1 MEFDKENNHFI
12 EYDNIIHLFISKKF
26 NKCLTSLKPFVNKSN
41 CIEAL
46 NLFFYCLIENKEYTE
61 VNNFIKEH
69 PEVLERN
76 DNFLLKLIA
85 GLNYYYQC
93 KFEDALVILSENKSS
108 SSSENIFYDNFVN
121 KLLIPIRDNLNSGI
135 SSTYSAYESIN
146 KNDYEEAMK
155 IYLNLLN
162 LDKDNYLISSFIY
175 TKLGE
180 CICTLSLGSH
190 KMKSSN
196 EALFYYNKAIEFNYY
211 NIQVKLT

>member
-1 MEFDKENNHFI
+1 MEVDKENNHFI

-69 PEVLERN
+69 PEVL
-76 DNFLLKLIA
+76 
-85 GLNYYYQC
+85 
-93 KFEDALVILSENKSS
+93 
-108 SSSENIFYDNFVN
+108 FVN